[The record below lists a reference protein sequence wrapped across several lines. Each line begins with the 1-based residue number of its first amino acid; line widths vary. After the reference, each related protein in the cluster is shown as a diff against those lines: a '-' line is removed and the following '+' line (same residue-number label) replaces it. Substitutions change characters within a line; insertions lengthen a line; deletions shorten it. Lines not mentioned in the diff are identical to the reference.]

1 VGAWWAS
8 FTAALPADHHV
19 VWDEFLVAFHGH
31 HLLAGIVRRKLVG
44 FLELRQGSHSVYDY
58 TQEFNSLA

>member
-8 FTAALPADHHV
+8 FTAALPTDHHV

-31 HLLAGIVRRKLVG
+31 HLLAGTVRRKLVG